1 MDKNSIDHFFDKWH
15 ERYDFLMNLPLYIT
29 YSEFSSNYSYI
40 PNGRDFCFHSI
51 RENTPHYGKILPVCH
66 GVESTLKQLYSKI
79 SKELDDN
86 CKLFEHISYLFYDKL
101 KNISS
106 SDNFKKL
113 YETLEVVKSL
123 NSLPSECQ
131 FTNFTVGEKAF
142 NKKKKIYFNSEI
154 LYWIKKKSL
163 YSDFYIEKYDK
174 LFDDCINDYNEII
187 NGDYCEYVE
196 HYEPVLDKFSNNFEE
211 TKFSLTGTQLKIST
225 QDIKLKPKPSCA
237 KNDMSNIPGETE
249 PLPEHGD
256 LQSLNTDEQ
265 FNSDTLPVQIPN
277 NEKGKTI
284 GILLGILF
292 GIFLLFIFVYK
303 FTPFGLWLYH
313 KIKTHERIDL
323 EDKND
328 DLIFNTYGNENI
340 NSYKEI
346 YNITY
351 QSA

>member
-1 MDKNSIDHFFDKWH
+1 MDTNSIDHFFEKWH
-15 ERYDFLMNLPLYIT
+15 ERYTGLMSFPLYLMYRTFST
-29 YSEFSSNYSYI
+29 YYSYI
-40 PNGRDFCFHSI
+40 PNGVDICSHTI
-51 RENTPHYGKILPVCH
+51 PKNTPHYNIILSVCR
-66 GVESTLKQLYSKI
+66 VPIKLLSQLI
-79 SKELDDN
+79 
-86 CKLFEHISYLFYDKL
+86 IYLV
-101 KNISS
+101 S
-106 SDNFKKL
+106 
-113 YETLEVVKSL
+113 V
-123 NSLPSECQ
+123 NSQ
-131 FTNFTVGEKAF
+131 NFTIGEKAF
-142 NKKKKIYFNSEI
+142 NNKKKIYFNSEI

-163 YSDFYIEKYDK
+163 YSDFYIEKYNK

-211 TKFSLTGTQLKIST
+211 TKLSLKGTQLKIST

-237 KNDMSNIPGETE
+237 ENNMSNIPGESE
-249 PLPEHGD
+249 PLPEQGD
-256 LQSLNTDEQ
+256 LQSLTAEEQ

-313 KIKTHERIDL
+313 KIKTHERINLD
-323 EDKND
+323 DKNN
-328 DLIFNTYGNENI
+328 DLIFNTCGNENM